1 MTKNGA
7 RHAGVAG
14 ELSTCDGRP
23 RGGGG
28 GSPLLA
34 IECCLPN
41 LRAPVARPRWLW
53 RRSPLYRGCT
63 AHREVRRPR
72 VRVVQVAQG
81 TPGTP
86 PVALTGLALV
96 RPVARRAA
104 LSPRL
109 RTRCRV
115 PVGLLRALRHRA
127 GGGSERA
134 RRGQVCGTSGRRPLS
149 VSRFAGTTRALR
161 GCASAGAFLAVC
173 SRVQPTRRGPREA
186 HALGRACFP
195 TRPRVEPRGV
205 CASTQT
211 LARPL
216 RPPDTRPQA

>member
-1 MTKNGA
+1 MVGLHCSPSSVACQTFVPPWPAPAGCG
-7 RHAGVAG
+7 GVAPYTEAARLIARCAG
-14 ELSTCDGRP
+14 PVCASCKWPRGRP
-23 RGGGG
+23 T
-28 GSPLLA
+28 
-34 IECCLPN
+34 C
-41 LRAPVARPRWLW
+41 RPDRTWQ
-53 RRSPLYRGCT
+53 
-63 AHREVRRPR
+63 VR
-72 VRVVQVAQG
+72 
-81 TPGTP
+81 
-86 PVALTGLALV
+86 LALV

-115 PVGLLRALRHRA
+115 PAGLLRALRHRA

-149 VSRFAGTTRALR
+149 VSRFAGTPLAFR

-173 SRVQPTRRGPREA
+173 SRVQPTRRGPKQA